1 MVAEVDAPAA
11 KVVTVGVHVH
21 VRYVFAFDGLQ
32 LLTLMVRFSAMLP
45 VFLSQ
50 MVTAVWPPGFKVPQV
65 IADIGVVKPA
75 LL

>member
-11 KVVTVGVHVH
+11 RGVTVGVHVQ

-45 VFLSQ
+45 VFLR
-50 MVTAVWPPGFKVPQV
+50 
-65 IADIGVVKPA
+65 
-75 LL
+75 